1 MAYLN
6 VEKSEIGERQFVFPG
21 EFNRRA
27 WSSRALIGV
36 TDYLSF
42 VSVIL
47 LFLLLV
53 SIANFQINSA
63 PVTQPQQPELAPVEG
78 EPLRSKVPL
87 DARPLEVPGTR
98 GESPEHRRLLIQVEE
113 GLGKV
118 GVAGLESV
126 QQFIP
131 ISILAF

>member
-47 LFLLLV
+47 SFILLLV
-53 SIANFQINSA
+53 SIADFQINSA

-87 DARPLEVPGTR
+87 DARSLEVPGTR

-118 GVAGLESV
+118 GFAGLGSCSV
-126 QQFIP
+126 V
-131 ISILAF
+131 S